1 MSDNPFGFNRP
12 GDDGDDDKPQDP
24 FKAMGGDMSQFA
36 DMLHRFADM
45 LGSQGAGGAE
55 GGPLNWDLAKNIAR
69 HSVVEQGDPSIV
81 DAERR
86 QVEEAL
92 RLADLWLDEG
102 TTLPA
107 GIRTPQAWSRSEW
120 IEQTLPVWAKV
131 CDPIASRMVDSMGGA
146 LGGGEIPA
154 DVQAMAGPLI
164 GMVKQ
169 MAGAMVGGQAGQAL
183 GALAREVT
191 GSADV
196 GLPLAPGGVGALL
209 PAGVDAFGAGLEVS
223 GDEVRLYLALREAAH
238 QRLFA
243 HVPWLRAHLLG
254 AVEEYARGITVDL
267 SGIEQA
273 VQGLDLNNPEAI
285 QEALGGEL
293 SLQPEETPR
302 QKAALARLE
311 TALALVEG
319 WVDTVVNQVAEG
331 RLPGSVKL
339 SEAVRRRR
347 ATGGPAERTFAT
359 LVGLELRPRRLREAG
374 VLWRTLTEA
383 RGMQGRDA
391 LWDHPDLLPTAD
403 DLDDP
408 EGFAH
413 GKDEIEGLSDLDISA
428 LTADHP
434 EIGRTDGTSGKPGKP
449 GEDGAAEGDDK
460 PDKPDEN
467 GRGGADGGGKGPDD
481 GAPGPR
487 S

>member
-1 MSDNPFGFNRP
+1 MSNTPFGFNRP
-12 GDDGDDDKPQDP
+12 GDGDDDDRPQDP
-24 FKAMGGDMSQFA
+24 FKGMGGDMAQFA

-45 LGSQGAGGAE
+45 IGAQGAGGGA

-69 HSVVEQGDPSIV
+69 HTVVEQGDPSVV
-81 DAERR
+81 DTERR

-92 RLADLWLDEG
+92 RLADLWLDER

-131 CDPIASRMVDSMGGA
+131 CDPIATRMVDSMGGA

-196 GLPLAPGGVGALL
+196 GLPLAPDGVGALL
-209 PAGVDAFGAGLEVS
+209 PAGVEAFGEGLEVS
-223 GDEVRLYLALREAAH
+223 ADEVRLYLALREAAH

-243 HVPWLRAHLLG
+243 HVPWLRSHLLG

-273 VQGLDLNNPEAI
+273 VQGLDLSNPEAL
-285 QEALGGEL
+285 QEALGGEIQ
-293 SLQPEETPR
+293 LQPEETPR

-311 TALALVEG
+311 TTLALVEG
-319 WVDTVVNQVAEG
+319 WVDTVVNEAAEG

-339 SEAVRRRR
+339 AEAVRRRR

-359 LVGLELRPRRLREAG
+359 LVGLELRPRRLREAAA
-374 VLWRTLTEA
+374 LWRSLGEA
-383 RGMQGRDA
+383 RGTQGRDA
-391 LWDHPDLLPTAD
+391 VWDHPDLLPTAD

-408 EGFAH
+408 DGFVH
-413 GKDEIEGLSDLDISA
+413 GRDEIEGLSDLDLTKLTKAPDEGGESA
-428 LTADHP
+428 
-434 EIGRTDGTSGKPGKP
+434 E
-449 GEDGAAEGDDK
+449 
-460 PDKPDEN
+460 KPDEKPDDEKPD
-467 GRGGADGGGKGPDD
+467 DGGPGGGPGPDD
-481 GAPGPR
+481 GGPR
-487 S
+487 A

>member
-1 MSDNPFGFNRP
+1 MSDTPFGFNRP
-12 GDDGDDDKPQDP
+12 GDGDDDRPQDP
-24 FKAMGGDMSQFA
+24 FKGMGGDMAQFA

-45 LGSQGAGGAE
+45 IGGQGAGGAG

-69 HSVVEQGDPSIV
+69 HQVVEQGDPSVV
-81 DAERR
+81 DTERR

-92 RLADLWLDEG
+92 RLADLWLDEK

-131 CDPIASRMVDSMGGA
+131 CDPIATRMVDSMGGA

-154 DVQAMAGPLI
+154 DMQAMAGPLI

-191 GSADV
+191 CSADV
-196 GLPLAPGGVGALL
+196 GLPLAPDGVGALL
-209 PAGVDAFGAGLEVS
+209 PAGVEAFGSGLEIS
-223 GDEVRLYLALREAAH
+223 GEEIRLYLALREAAH

-243 HVPWLRAHLLG
+243 HVPWLRSHLLG

-273 VQGLDLNNPEAI
+273 VQGLDLSNPEAI
-285 QEALGGEL
+285 QEALGGEIQ
-293 SLQPEETPR
+293 LQPEESPR

-311 TALALVEG
+311 TTLALVEG
-319 WVDTVVNQVAEG
+319 WVDTVVNEAADG

-339 SEAVRRRR
+339 AEAVRRRR

-359 LVGLELRPRRLREAG
+359 LVGLELRPRRLREAAT
-374 VLWRTLTEA
+374 LWRTLTDV
-383 RGMQGRDA
+383 RGVQGRDEV
-391 LWDHPDLLPTAD
+391 WDHPDLLPTSD

-408 EGFAH
+408 DGFVH
-413 GKDEIEGLSDLDISA
+413 GREEIEGLSDLDLSE
-428 LTADHP
+428 LTKP
-434 EIGRTDGTSGKPGKP
+434 QEDGEP
-449 GEDGAAEGDDK
+449 GEPDEKDDK
-460 PDKPDEN
+460 DD
-467 GRGGADGGGKGPDD
+467 GPDD
-481 GAPGPR
+481 GPDGGSGDGGPR
-487 S
+487 A

>member
-1 MSDNPFGFNRP
+1 MSDTPFGFNRP
-12 GDDGDDDKPQDP
+12 GDGDDDRPQDP
-24 FKAMGGDMSQFA
+24 FKGMGGDMAQFA

-45 LGSQGAGGAE
+45 IGGQGAGAGG

-69 HSVVEQGDPSIV
+69 HQVVEKGDPSVV
-81 DAERR
+81 DSERR

-92 RLADLWLDEG
+92 RLAELWLDEK

-131 CDPIASRMVDSMGGA
+131 CDPIATRMVESMGGA
-146 LGGGEIPA
+146 LGGGEMPA
-154 DVQAMAGPLI
+154 DMQAMAGPLI

-196 GLPLAPGGVGALL
+196 GLPLAPDGVGALL
-209 PAGVDAFGAGLEVS
+209 PAGVEEFGSGLEVS
-223 GDEVRLYLALREAAH
+223 GEEVRLYLALREAAH

-243 HVPWLRAHLLG
+243 HVPWLRSHLLG

-273 VQGLDLNNPEAI
+273 VQGLDLSNPEAI
-285 QEALGGEL
+285 QEALGGEIQ
-293 SLQPEETPR
+293 LQPEESPR

-311 TALALVEG
+311 TTLALVEG
-319 WVDTVVNQVAEG
+319 WVDTVVNDAAQG

-339 SEAVRRRR
+339 AEAVRRRR

-359 LVGLELRPRRLREAG
+359 LVGLELRPRRLREAAT
-374 VLWRTLTEA
+374 LWRTLTEV
-383 RGMQGRDA
+383 RGTQGRDA
-391 LWDHPDLLPTAD
+391 VWEHPDLLPTSD

-408 EGFAH
+408 EGFVH
-413 GKDEIEGLSDLDISA
+413 GRDEIEGLSDLDISE
-428 LTADHP
+428 LTKPREEGKGGAPDDEGGP
-434 EIGRTDGTSGKPGKP
+434 GDGKGDEGP
-449 GEDGAAEGDDK
+449 GEDAG
-460 PDKPDEN
+460 PDE
-467 GRGGADGGGKGPDD
+467 G
-481 GAPGPR
+481 GPR
-487 S
+487 A

>member
-1 MSDNPFGFNRP
+1 MSDPFGFNRP
-12 GDDGDDDKPQDP
+12 GDGDDDRPQDP
-24 FKAMGGDMSQFA
+24 FKGMGGDMAQFA

-45 LGSQGAGGAE
+45 IGGQGALGT

-69 HSVVEQGDPSIV
+69 HAVVEQGDPSIV
-81 DAERR
+81 DVERR

-131 CDPIASRMVDSMGGA
+131 CDPIASRMVESMGGA
-146 LGGGEIPA
+146 LGGGEMPA
-154 DVQAMAGPLI
+154 DMQAMAGPLI

-196 GLPLAPGGVGALL
+196 GLPLAPDGVGALL
-209 PAGVDAFGAGLEVS
+209 PAGVEEFGSGLEVS

-238 QRLFA
+238 QRLFS

-273 VQGLDLNNPEAI
+273 VQGLDLSNPEAI
-285 QEALGGEL
+285 QEALGGEIQ
-293 SLQPEETPR
+293 LQPEETPR

-311 TALALVEG
+311 TTLALVEG
-319 WVDTVVNQVAEG
+319 WVDTVVNEVAEG

-339 SEAVRRRR
+339 AEAVRRRR

-359 LVGLELRPRRLREAG
+359 LVGLELRPRRLREAAA
-374 VLWRTLTEA
+374 LWRTLTQV
-383 RGMQGRDA
+383 RGTSGRDA
-391 LWDHPDLLPTAD
+391 IWEHPDLLPTAG

-408 EGFAH
+408 DGFVH
-413 GKDEIEGLSDLDISA
+413 GRDEIEGLSDLDLSK
-428 LTADHP
+428 LTRSP
-434 EIGRTDGTSGKPGKP
+434 EDETVPEEGKPDDKNDLN
-449 GEDGAAEGDDK
+449 EDGEGD
-460 PDKPDEN
+460 E
-467 GRGGADGGGKGPDD
+467 
-481 GAPGPR
+481 GPR
-487 S
+487 P

>member
-1 MSDNPFGFNRP
+1 MSDTPFGFNRP
-12 GDDGDDDKPQDP
+12 GNGDDDDRPQDP
-24 FKAMGGDMSQFA
+24 FKGMGGDMAQFA

-45 LGSQGAGGAE
+45 IGGQGAGGAG

-69 HSVVEQGDPSIV
+69 HQVVEQGDPSVV

-92 RLADLWLDEG
+92 RLADLWLDEK

-131 CDPIASRMVDSMGGA
+131 CDPIATRMVESMGGA
-146 LGGGEIPA
+146 LGGGEMPA
-154 DVQAMAGPLI
+154 DMQAMAGPLI

-196 GLPLAPGGVGALL
+196 GLPLAPDGVGALL
-209 PAGVDAFGAGLEVS
+209 PAGVEAFGSGLEVS

-243 HVPWLRAHLLG
+243 HVPWLRSHLLG

-273 VQGLDLNNPEAI
+273 VQGLDLSNPEAL
-285 QEALGGEL
+285 QEALGGEIQ
-293 SLQPEETPR
+293 LQPEESPR

-311 TALALVEG
+311 TTLALVEG
-319 WVDTVVNQVAEG
+319 WVDTVVNEAAQG

-339 SEAVRRRR
+339 AEAVRRRR

-359 LVGLELRPRRLREAG
+359 LVGLELRPRRLREAAT
-374 VLWRTLTEA
+374 LWRTLTDV
-383 RGMQGRDA
+383 RGTQGRDA
-391 LWDHPDLLPTAD
+391 VWDHPDLLPTSD

-408 EGFAH
+408 DGFVH
-413 GKDEIEGLSDLDISA
+413 GRDEIEGLSDLDLSR
-428 LTADHP
+428 LTKPD
-434 EIGRTDGTSGKPGKP
+434 EDEPGKP
-449 GEDGAAEGDDK
+449 DDK
-460 PDKPDEN
+460 GEHP
-467 GRGGADGGGKGPDD
+467 GGGDEPGGDGEPGKDEGPGGDAGPDD
-481 GAPGPR
+481 GGPR
-487 S
+487 A

>member
-1 MSDNPFGFNRP
+1 MSDTPFGFNRP
-12 GDDGDDDKPQDP
+12 GNGDDDDRPQDP
-24 FKAMGGDMSQFA
+24 FKGMGGDMAQFA

-45 LGSQGAGGAE
+45 IGAQGAGGGG

-69 HSVVEQGDPSIV
+69 HTVVEQGDPSVV

-86 QVEEAL
+86 QVVEAL
-92 RLADLWLDEG
+92 RLADLWLDER

-120 IEQTLPVWAKV
+120 IEQTIPVWAKV
-131 CDPIASRMVDSMGGA
+131 CDPIATRMVDSMGGA

-196 GLPLAPGGVGALL
+196 GLPLAPDGVGALL
-209 PAGVDAFGAGLEVS
+209 PAGVEAFGQGLEVS
-223 GDEVRLYLALREAAH
+223 DDEVRLYLALREAAH
-238 QRLFA
+238 QRLFT
-243 HVPWLRAHLLG
+243 HVPWLRSHLLG

-273 VQGLDLNNPEAI
+273 VQGLDLSNPEAL
-285 QEALGGEL
+285 QEALGGEIQ
-293 SLQPEETPR
+293 LQPEETPR

-319 WVDTVVNQVAEG
+319 WVETVVNETAEG

-339 SEAVRRRR
+339 AEAVRRRR

-359 LVGLELRPRRLREAG
+359 LVGLELRPRRLREAAA
-374 VLWRTLTEA
+374 LWRSLTEA
-383 RGMQGRDA
+383 RGTQGRDA
-391 LWDHPDLLPTAD
+391 VWDHPDLLPTAD

-408 EGFAH
+408 DGFVH
-413 GKDEIEGLSDLDISA
+413 GREEIEGLSDLDWSD
-428 LTADHP
+428 LTKAP
-434 EIGRTDGTSGKPGKP
+434 EEGGEP
-449 GEDGAAEGDDK
+449 GEKGS
-460 PDKPDEN
+460 DEK
-467 GRGGADGGGKGPDD
+467 GSDEKGSDEKGPDEGDPGGGARPDD
-481 GAPGPR
+481 GGPR
-487 S
+487 A

>member
-1 MSDNPFGFNRP
+1 MSDTPFGFNRP
-12 GDDGDDDKPQDP
+12 GDGDDDRPQDP
-24 FKAMGGDMSQFA
+24 FKAMGGDMAQFA

-45 LGSQGAGGAE
+45 IGGQGAPGAGGPG

-69 HSVVEQGDPSIV
+69 HAVAEKGDPSIV

-92 RLADLWLDEG
+92 RLAELWLDEG

-120 IEQTLPVWAKV
+120 VEQTLPVWAKV
-131 CDPIASRMVDSMGGA
+131 CDPIATRMVESMGGA

-183 GALAREVT
+183 GELAREVT

-196 GLPLAPGGVGALL
+196 GLPLAPDGVGALL
-209 PAGVDAFGAGLEVS
+209 PAGVEAFGSGLEVS
-223 GDEVRLYLALREAAH
+223 DDEVRLYLALREAAH

-243 HVPWLRAHLLG
+243 HVPWLRSHLLG

-273 VQGLDLNNPEAI
+273 VQGLDLSNPQAI
-285 QEALGGEL
+285 QDALGGEI
-293 SLQPEETPR
+293 SLQPEESPR

-311 TALALVEG
+311 TTLALVEG
-319 WVDTVVNQVAEG
+319 WVDTVVNQVAG
-331 RLPGSVKL
+331 DRLPESGKL
-339 SEAVRRRR
+339 AEAVRRRR

-359 LVGLELRPRRLREAG
+359 LVGLELRPRRLREAAA
-374 VLWRTLTEA
+374 LWRTLTDV
-383 RGMQGRDA
+383 RGVQGRDA
-391 LWDHPDLLPTAD
+391 VWDHPDLLPTSD

-408 EGFAH
+408 DGFVH
-413 GKDEIEGLSDLDISA
+413 GREDALSDLDLSK
-428 LTADHP
+428 LTKGEGPAEPAGEP
-434 EIGRTDGTSGKPGKP
+434 ED
-449 GEDGAAEGDDK
+449 EG
-460 PDKPDEN
+460 EN
-467 GRGGADGGGKGPDD
+467 GGGDGKDGDGGTGDAGPQ
-481 GAPGPR
+481 R
-487 S
+487 

>member
-1 MSDNPFGFNRP
+1 MSDTPFGFNRP
-12 GDDGDDDKPQDP
+12 GNGDDDDRPQDP
-24 FKAMGGDMSQFA
+24 FKGMGGDMAQFA

-45 LGSQGAGGAE
+45 IGAQGAGGGG

-69 HSVVEQGDPSIV
+69 HTVVEQGDPSVV

-86 QVEEAL
+86 QVVEAL
-92 RLADLWLDEG
+92 RLADLWLDER

-107 GIRTPQAWSRSEW
+107 GIRAPQAWSRSEW
-120 IEQTLPVWAKV
+120 IEQTIPVWAKV
-131 CDPIASRMVDSMGGA
+131 CDPIATRMVDSMGGA

-196 GLPLAPGGVGALL
+196 GLPLAPDGVGALL
-209 PAGVDAFGAGLEVS
+209 PAGVEAFGQGLEVS
-223 GDEVRLYLALREAAH
+223 DDEVRLYLALREAAH
-238 QRLFA
+238 QRLFT
-243 HVPWLRAHLLG
+243 HVPWLRSHLLG

-273 VQGLDLNNPEAI
+273 VQGLDLSNPEAL
-285 QEALGGEL
+285 QEALGGEIQ
-293 SLQPEETPR
+293 LQPEETPR

-319 WVDTVVNQVAEG
+319 WVETVVNETAEG

-339 SEAVRRRR
+339 AEAVRRRR

-359 LVGLELRPRRLREAG
+359 LVGLELRPRRLREAAA
-374 VLWRTLTEA
+374 LWRSLTEA
-383 RGMQGRDA
+383 RGTQGRDA
-391 LWDHPDLLPTAD
+391 VWDHPDLLPTAD

-408 EGFAH
+408 DGFVH
-413 GKDEIEGLSDLDISA
+413 GREEIEGLSDLDWSD
-428 LTADHP
+428 LTKAP
-434 EIGRTDGTSGKPGKP
+434 EEGGEP
-449 GEDGAAEGDDK
+449 GE
-460 PDKPDEN
+460 
-467 GRGGADGGGKGPDD
+467 KGPDEKGSDEKGSDEKGPGDEGPDEGGPGGGARPDD
-481 GAPGPR
+481 GGPR
-487 S
+487 A

>member
-1 MSDNPFGFNRP
+1 MSDTPFGFNRP
-12 GDDGDDDKPQDP
+12 GDGDDDRPQDP
-24 FKAMGGDMSQFA
+24 FKAMGGDMAQFA

-45 LGSQGAGGAE
+45 IGGQGAPGAGGPG

-69 HSVVEQGDPSIV
+69 HAVAEKGDPSIV

-92 RLADLWLDEG
+92 RLAELWLDES

-107 GIRTPQAWSRSEW
+107 GIRTPRAWSRSEW

-131 CDPIASRMVDSMGGA
+131 CDPIAARMVESMGGA

-183 GALAREVT
+183 GELAQEVT

-196 GLPLAPGGVGALL
+196 GLPLAPDGVGALL
-209 PAGVDAFGAGLEVS
+209 PAGVEAFGSGLEVS
-223 GDEVRLYLALREAAH
+223 ADEVRLYLALREAAH

-243 HVPWLRAHLLG
+243 HVPWLRSHLLG

-273 VQGLDLNNPEAI
+273 VQGLDLSDPQAI
-285 QEALGGEL
+285 QDALGGEI
-293 SLQPEETPR
+293 SLQPEESPR

-311 TALALVEG
+311 TTLALVEG
-319 WVDTVVNQVAEG
+319 WVDTVVNRAAEN
-331 RLPGSVKL
+331 RLPEAGKL
-339 SEAVRRRR
+339 AEAVRRRR

-359 LVGLELRPRRLREAG
+359 LVGLELRPRRLREAAA
-374 VLWRTLTEA
+374 LWRTLTDV
-383 RGMQGRDA
+383 RGVQGRDA
-391 LWDHPDLLPTAD
+391 VWDHPDLLPTSD

-408 EGFAH
+408 DGFVH
-413 GKDEIEGLSDLDISA
+413 GREDALSDLDLSK
-428 LTADHP
+428 LTTGEAPSEAPSEAKDDTGA
-434 EIGRTDGTSGKPGKP
+434 EGAAGTHD
-449 GEDGAAEGDDK
+449 EDGRKD
-460 PDKPDEN
+460 DEN
-467 GRGGADGGGKGPDD
+467 DDDGGTGDAGPQ
-481 GAPGPR
+481 R
-487 S
+487 

>member
-12 GDDGDDDKPQDP
+12 GNGDDDDRPQDP
-24 FKAMGGDMSQFA
+24 FKGMGGDMAQFA

-45 LGSQGAGGAE
+45 IGGQGAGGAAG

-69 HSVVEQGDPSIV
+69 HTVVEEGDPSVV

-92 RLADLWLDEG
+92 RLADLWLDEK

-107 GIRTPQAWSRSEW
+107 GIRTPRAWSRSEW

-131 CDPIASRMVDSMGGA
+131 CDPIADRMVDSMGGA
-146 LGGGEIPA
+146 LGGGEIP
-154 DVQAMAGPLI
+154 DDMRAMAGPLI

-196 GLPLAPGGVGALL
+196 GLPLAPDGVGALL
-209 PAGVDAFGAGLEVS
+209 PAGVEAFGSGLEVS
-223 GDEVRLYLALREAAH
+223 ADEVRLYLALREAAH

-243 HVPWLRAHLLG
+243 HVPWLRSHLLG

-273 VQGLDLNNPEAI
+273 VQGLDLSNPEAI
-285 QEALGGEL
+285 QEALGGEIQ
-293 SLQPEETPR
+293 LQPEETPR

-311 TALALVEG
+311 TTLALVEG
-319 WVDTVVNQVAEG
+319 WVDTVVNEAADG

-339 SEAVRRRR
+339 AEAVRRRR

-359 LVGLELRPRRLREAG
+359 LVGLELRPRRLREAAA
-374 VLWRTLTEA
+374 LWRTLTQA
-383 RGMQGRDA
+383 RGVQDRDA
-391 LWDHPDLLPTAD
+391 IWDHPDLLPTSD

-408 EGFAH
+408 DGFVH
-413 GKDEIEGLSDLDISA
+413 GRDEIEGLSDLDLSR
-428 LTADHP
+428 LTKAP
-434 EIGRTDGTSGKPGKP
+434 EDETG
-449 GEDGAAEGDDK
+449 
-460 PDKPDEN
+460 KPDE
-467 GRGGADGGGKGPDD
+467 KPDD
-481 GAPGPR
+481 RDLGDDEGPGDDSGQDGPR
-487 S
+487 A

>member
-1 MSDNPFGFNRP
+1 MSDTPFGFNRP
-12 GDDGDDDKPQDP
+12 GDGDDDRPQDP
-24 FKAMGGDMSQFA
+24 FKAMGGDMAQFA

-45 LGSQGAGGAE
+45 IGGQGAAGAGGPG

-69 HSVVEQGDPSIV
+69 HAVAEKGDPSIV

-92 RLADLWLDEG
+92 RLAELWLDEG

-131 CDPIASRMVDSMGGA
+131 CDPIAARMVESMGGA

-183 GALAREVT
+183 GELAREVT

-196 GLPLAPGGVGALL
+196 GLPLAPDGVGALL
-209 PAGVDAFGAGLEVS
+209 PAGVEAFGSGLEVS
-223 GDEVRLYLALREAAH
+223 DDEVRLYLALREAAH

-243 HVPWLRAHLLG
+243 HVPWLRSHLLG

-273 VQGLDLNNPEAI
+273 VQGLDLSNPQAI
-285 QEALGGEL
+285 QDALGGEI
-293 SLQPEETPR
+293 SLQPEESPR

-311 TALALVEG
+311 TTLALVEG
-319 WVDTVVNQVAEG
+319 WVDTVVNRAADN
-331 RLPGSVKL
+331 RLPEAGKL
-339 SEAVRRRR
+339 AEAVRRRR

-359 LVGLELRPRRLREAG
+359 LVGLELRPRRLREAAA
-374 VLWRTLTEA
+374 LWRTLTDV
-383 RGMQGRDA
+383 RGVDGRDA
-391 LWDHPDLLPTAD
+391 VWDHPDLLPTSD

-408 EGFAH
+408 DGFVH
-413 GKDEIEGLSDLDISA
+413 GREEGLSDLDLSK
-428 LTADHP
+428 LT
-434 EIGRTDGTSGKPGKP
+434 R
-449 GEDGAAEGDDK
+449 GEDVKDTEDAPEGEEVKDAKGEDAKGEDDG
-460 PDKPDEN
+460 PDE
-467 GRGGADGGGKGPDD
+467 GPDGD
-481 GAPGPR
+481 AGPR
-487 S
+487 R

>member
-1 MSDNPFGFNRP
+1 MPLGGDPMSDLPFGFNRP
-12 GDDGDDDKPQDP
+12 GDEGDDSSSGRPQDP
-24 FKAMGGDMSQFA
+24 FSAMGGDMRQFA
-36 DMLHRFADM
+36 DMLRSFADM
-45 LGSQGAGGAE
+45 IQSGGPGAGPSGS

-69 HSVVEQGDPSIV
+69 HTVAEQGDPSVV

-86 QVEEAL
+86 QVTEAL

-120 IEQTLPVWAKV
+120 IERTLPVWSTI
-131 CDPIASRMVDSMGGA
+131 CDPIATRMVESMGGA
-146 LGGGEIPA
+146 LGGGLGGPIPEEM
-154 DVQAMAGPLI
+154 QAMAGPLI

-183 GALAREVT
+183 GALAREVV
-191 GSADV
+191 GSSDI
-196 GLPLAPGGVGALL
+196 GLPLAPDGVGALL
-209 PAGVDAFGAGLEVS
+209 PAGVAAFGEGLELS
-223 GDEVRLYLALREAAH
+223 TEEIRLYLALREAAH

-243 HVPWLRAHLLG
+243 HVPWLRAYVLG
-254 AVEEYARGITVDL
+254 AVEDYARGITVDL

-273 VQGLDLNNPEAI
+273 VAGLDLSDPEAL
-285 QEALGGEL
+285 QRALGGEI
-293 SLQPEETPR
+293 SLHPEETPQ

-331 RLPGSVKL
+331 RLPGAVKL
-339 SEAVRRRR
+339 AEAVRRRR

-374 VLWRTLTEA
+374 ALWRALTEA
-383 RGMQGRDA
+383 RGVEGRDA
-391 LWDHPDLLPTAD
+391 VWGHPDLMPTAA

-408 EGFAH
+408 DGFVH
-413 GKDEIEGLSDLDISA
+413 GHPETSGLSDLDLSK
-428 LTADHP
+428 LTGGFD
-434 EIGRTDGTSGKPGKP
+434 EGTDGRREGP
-449 GEDGAAEGDDK
+449 GEKDDPGAAGPSEG
-460 PDKPDEN
+460 
-467 GRGGADGGGKGPDD
+467 
-481 GAPGPR
+481 

>member
-1 MSDNPFGFNRP
+1 MSETPFGFNRP
-12 GDDGDDDKPQDP
+12 GDGDDDRPQDP

-45 LGSQGAGGAE
+45 IGGQGAGGEA

-69 HSVVEQGDPSIV
+69 HTVVEQGDPSIV

-86 QVEEAL
+86 PVAEAL

-107 GIRTPQAWSRSEW
+107 GIRTPEAWSRSEW

-131 CDPIASRMVDSMGGA
+131 CDPIASRMVESMGGA
-146 LGGGEIPA
+146 LGGGEIPP
-154 DVQAMAGPLI
+154 DMQAMAGPLI

-196 GLPLAPGGVGALL
+196 GLPLAPDGVGALL
-209 PAGVDAFGAGLEVS
+209 PAGVAEFGSGLEVS
-223 GDEVRLYLALREAAH
+223 EDEVRLYLALREAAH

-243 HVPWLRAHLLG
+243 HVPWLRGHLLG

-273 VQGLDLNNPEAI
+273 VQGLDLSNPEAI
-285 QEALGGEL
+285 QEALGGEIQ
-293 SLQPEETPR
+293 LQPEETPR

-311 TALALVEG
+311 TTLALVEG
-319 WVDTVVNQVAEG
+319 WVDTVVNEVARG
-331 RLPGSVKL
+331 RLPGAVKL
-339 SEAVRRRR
+339 AEAVRRRR

-359 LVGLELRPRRLREAG
+359 LVGLELRPRRLREAAA
-374 VLWRTLTEA
+374 LWRTLTEV
-383 RGMQGRDA
+383 RGAQGRDA
-391 LWDHPDLLPTAD
+391 IWEHPDLLPTAS

-408 EGFAH
+408 GGFVH
-413 GKDEIEGLSDLDISA
+413 GRAEIEGLSDLDLSR
-428 LTADHP
+428 LT
-434 EIGRTDGTSGKPGKP
+434 
-449 GEDGAAEGDDK
+449 
-460 PDKPDEN
+460 
-467 GRGGADGGGKGPDD
+467 KGPDD
-481 GAPGPR
+481 EDTVPGKPDDGTDAKDGNDAKDGKDEGGDEAGPDDAGPR
-487 S
+487 A

>member
-1 MSDNPFGFNRP
+1 MSDTPFGFNRP
-12 GDDGDDDKPQDP
+12 GNGDDDDRPQDP
-24 FKAMGGDMSQFA
+24 FKGMGGDMAQFA

-45 LGSQGAGGAE
+45 IGAQGAGGGG

-69 HSVVEQGDPSIV
+69 HTVVEQGDPSVV

-86 QVEEAL
+86 QVVEAL
-92 RLADLWLDEG
+92 RLADLWLDER

-120 IEQTLPVWAKV
+120 IEQTIPVWAKV
-131 CDPIASRMVDSMGGA
+131 CDPIATRMVDSMGGA

-196 GLPLAPGGVGALL
+196 GLPLAPDGVGALL
-209 PAGVDAFGAGLEVS
+209 PAGVEAFGQGLEVS
-223 GDEVRLYLALREAAH
+223 DDEVRLYLALREAAH
-238 QRLFA
+238 QRLFT
-243 HVPWLRAHLLG
+243 HVPWLRSHLLG

-273 VQGLDLNNPEAI
+273 VQGLDLSNPEAL
-285 QEALGGEL
+285 QEALGGEIQ
-293 SLQPEETPR
+293 LQPEETPR

-319 WVDTVVNQVAEG
+319 WVETVVNETAEG

-339 SEAVRRRR
+339 AEAVRRRR

-359 LVGLELRPRRLREAG
+359 LVGLELRPRRLREAAA
-374 VLWRTLTEA
+374 LWRSLTEA
-383 RGMQGRDA
+383 RGTQGRDA
-391 LWDHPDLLPTAD
+391 VWDHPDLLPTAD

-408 EGFAH
+408 DGFVH
-413 GKDEIEGLSDLDISA
+413 GREEIEGLSDLDWSD
-428 LTADHP
+428 LTKAP
-434 EIGRTDGTSGKPGKP
+434 EEGGEP
-449 GEDGAAEGDDK
+449 GE
-460 PDKPDEN
+460 
-467 GRGGADGGGKGPDD
+467 KGPDEKGPDEKGSDEKGSGDEGPDEGGPGGGARPDD
-481 GAPGPR
+481 GGPR
-487 S
+487 A